1 MAADFTQFPIE
12 TATITERVASNPAT
26 LPLAGT
32 EGLLID
38 QGGTTKG
45 ATAAAIAATLPE
57 ATTTA
62 AGKLSAGDK
71 TKLDSIASNATAN
84 ASDAELRDRATHT
97 GEQAISTVTGL
108 QTALDGKA
116 TSAQGALAESAIQP
130 GNSALSDS
138 REWSAAT
145 VTEEEAADG
154 TATTR
159 RAWTAQ
165 RVRQAIAA
173 WWTGASTAEGR
184 AMVEAVSAAAQQ
196 TLLGLGAGDSPTFTG
211 LTISGTGP
219 VVIPHIHGSIAGN
232 FYVHVRNTSGGSLP
246 AGTAVYVVGNVGDTD
261 RRQVAACDPTDPLKM
276 PAIAV
281 LEAALANNADGD
293 AINIGELRPINT
305 SGLTQSALLYV
316 GAGGVLTATEP
327 TSGIVQSVATVARV
341 NAQTG
346 VLAIQI
352 GDRLGTAA
360 LSPASDFALA
370 SQGVT
375 NGNSHDH
382 ADGDG
387 AQIAYSS
394 LSGLPSLTDIAT
406 ATPAG
411 GLSIQN
417 GNLVPPETIK
427 LIVSDLGETGIATG
441 NSKSE
446 VRIDRAFVVLG
457 VWWNCHPSAMA
468 SAGTSEARPYIRT
481 GAGTTSAGTKT
492 NLLTSAG
499 NIASLAASVHTVDAT
514 SLISGG
520 TYSGSAGD
528 WLGVDIMSVGTGSS
542 GHQLTYLLRY
552 S

>member
-45 ATAAAIAATLPE
+45 ATTAAIAATLPE

-84 ASDAELRDRATHT
+84 ASNAELRDRATHT

-108 QTALDGKA
+108 QTALDGKEA
-116 TSAQGALAESAIQP
+116 AGAAASAQ
-130 GNSALSDS
+130 
-138 REWSAAT
+138 SAAIS
-145 VTEEEAADG
+145 AAETD
-154 TATTR
+154 ATTK
-159 RAWTAQ
+159 ANAAQ
-165 RVRQAIAA
+165 SAAISAAETDATTKANAAQSAAIAA
-173 WWTGASTAEGR
+173 
-184 AMVEAVSAAAQQ
+184 SAPAA
-196 TLLGLGAGDSPTFTG
+196 
-211 LTISGTGP
+211 
-219 VVIPHIHGSIAGN
+219 
-232 FYVHVRNTSGGSLP
+232 
-246 AGTAVYVVGNVGDTD
+246 
-261 RRQVAACDPTDPLKM
+261 
-276 PAIAV
+276 
-281 LEAALANNADGD
+281 
-293 AINIGELRPINT
+293 
-305 SGLTQSALLYV
+305 
-316 GAGGVLTATEP
+316 
-327 TSGIVQSVATVARV
+327 
-341 NAQTG
+341 
-346 VLAIQI
+346 
-352 GDRLGTAA
+352 
-360 LSPASDFALA
+360 
-370 SQGVT
+370 QGVT